1 MEPRCLPGN
10 SKVLYLVYSNDFF
23 ASAVPIHML
32 QKAKKNAFQHEIQQ
46 EFAEIKEEKSNTS
59 LPHNVKWKISSHP
72 IWLGIKSG

>member
-1 MEPRCLPGN
+1 
-10 SKVLYLVYSNDFF
+10 
-23 ASAVPIHML
+23 ML

-46 EFAEIKEEKSNTS
+46 EFAEIKEEKSNTI